1 MITLTLMS
9 TNTKTTEHHLLSWAS
24 VCSVLAVSLVFL
36 LVLVYPSYSNAQ
48 EVGPNGGTI
57 VSEETTVE
65 SLGGGLEV
73 HTTTTVEEVTSESTS
88 TVTSKNYLSNP
99 GFEASTNTTTAP
111 NWSTSGSTFIGDT
124 CGPGGG
130 NCLETGN
137 QSTGGGTAKQ
147 TVDLFNQMTKSE
159 INQGF
164 DITYGAHVHSDS
176 SNLQVPLCSS
186 TSYQSDC
193 KDMFSITLDIKDSAG
208 NLLHKFEHVFDNV
221 NLSGY
226 NKTDFFFTQTI
237 QSNEYDS
244 ALATLELFGIDQ
256 GFYSGNHGPKFDNS
270 IIQTTFDQTQLI
282 VSQITTI
289 TEELVATA
297 IDTLTDDT
305 TTSTET
311 LDLGEP
317 TIESVETEMEIAPL
331 EVYEV
336 QVADNMG
343 GMESFEV
350 TVDANMEI
358 TVEPIADMN
367 DTGTAETVSET
378 VESVEAEVETQVA
391 EVTEN
396 VSDSPEPDSSGSDE
410 STEDTAESGTS
421 EPKSESKSESKAERK
436 SESKSKSEPKTKAEA
451 KREMAQKIV
460 QSIVA
465 RLGDSAQDQATQV
478 ALMNLVS
485 ADITANQPVLQDN
498 SSWYQSTTVYDN
510 QAVTNNNMAQY
521 FMFGGSSAMLN
532 QIINQQYK

>member
-9 TNTKTTEHHLLSWAS
+9 TNTKTTEHHLPSWAL
-24 VCSVLAVSLVFL
+24 VCSVLVASLVFL

-48 EVGPNGGTI
+48 DVGPNGGTI

-208 NLLHKFEHVFDNV
+208 NLLHKFEHVFDNI
-221 NLSGY
+221 NFSGY

-317 TIESVETEMEIAPL
+317 TIESVETEMEVAPL

-421 EPKSESKSESKAERK
+421 EPKSESKSESKAEGK

-460 QSIVA
+460 QNIVA
-465 RLGDSAQDQATQV
+465 RLGNSAQDQATQV

-485 ADITANQPVLQDN
+485 ADITANQPKLIDN
-498 SSWYQSTTVYDN
+498 TSWYQSTTVYNN
-510 QAVTNNNMAQY
+510 QSITNNNAAQY
-521 FMFGGSSAMLN
+521 YMFGGSDAAMNSLVSS
-532 QIINQQYK
+532 QYK